1 MYIRIESQDIF
12 VDILRHFL
20 YLSGNVQNFSGAFK
34 GTTSDLANIGL
45 AFYSGLWAYD
55 GWYVAVGCLIHHL
68 KKVVWYLFHY
78 FGPPI

>member
-1 MYIRIESQDIF
+1 MCFSEREHQQISISNSLLHVLQNRKDIF
-12 VDILRHFL
+12 VDILRLLL

-55 GWYVAVGCLIHHL
+55 GWYVA
-68 KKVVWYLFHY
+68 
-78 FGPPI
+78 